1 MNSKKKSILD
11 RIKHLEDAI
20 ARGHEYLKSGAH
32 AQWSGFRPLFA
43 AKERDGIAL
52 PPHPDWV
59 KNVFLP
65 RRERSLKQA
74 EESLERVNELSD

>member
-1 MNSKKKSILD
+1 LNSKKKSILD

-20 ARGHEYLKSGAH
+20 AKGHEYLNSGAH
-32 AQWSGFRPLFA
+32 AQWAGFRPLFA
-43 AKERDGIAL
+43 AKEKDGRAL

-59 KNVFLP
+59 TNVFLP

-74 EESLERVNELSD
+74 EESLERVNASSG